1 MCRTL
6 FRTAASRAAHTAA
19 TIPRLFVVNPNTSA
33 DFTRKIARAATAA
46 AGAHASVVGCVN
58 PEKGPSS
65 IESVYEEL
73 LSAAPTLALIRDGAT
88 PAHDAIIVA
97 CFSDHPAVHAAR
109 ELGAGAPVVG
119 LLDSAIVTALPLG
132 DRFSIVTTAAPWR
145 PLLRRGVE
153 ATLGGSSSRLA
164 SVRAIDMP
172 VLALEESAG
181 GAEAAAARICEESRR
196 AVEDDGAEVVVLG
209 CAGMA
214 DLPERVRDALG
225 TRAAVVEPV
234 SAAVELAASL
244 ARQRLRTA
252 KHALYAT
259 PKTP

>member
-1 MCRTL
+1 MMR
-6 FRTAASRAAHTAA
+6 AAAHTAA
-19 TIPRLFVVNPNTSA
+19 AIPRILVVNPNTSA
-33 DFTRKIARAATAA
+33 DFTRKIARAAIAS
-46 AGAHASVVGCVN
+46 AGAHASVVGCFN
-58 PEKGPSS
+58 PGEGPSS

-73 LSAAPTLALIRDGAT
+73 LSAAPTLALIRDSAT

-97 CFSDHPAVHAAR
+97 CFSDHPVVHAAR

-153 ATLGGSSSRLA
+153 ATLGGASSRLA

-172 VLALEESAG
+172 VLALEE
-181 GAEAAAARICEESRR
+181 GASGDAEARICEESRR

-214 DLPERVRDALG
+214 GLAERVSDTLG
-225 TRAAVVEPV
+225 ARAAVVEPV
-234 SAAVELAASL
+234 SAAVELAAAL

-252 KHALYAT
+252 KHTLYVT